1 MLDLLNPNGLA
12 SGQTPDATGSPPA
25 APVQDLSWLVRAM
38 QLRNQIVP
46 TAFSSGDVRAVVDVL
61 QDGWGLAKY
70 TPVIKMLQ
78 TNAPAVDAVDIAL
91 PSADTSVVTA
101 LTVQQTAVVAGA
113 QPIEAALLLYTGKSS
128 IQSPSGHLIG
138 IPVANFFIPIQDASG
153 FQTIAWGAIM
163 GRGDAVLTA
172 PPGWG
177 IAVVWN
183 DPTTPP
189 AYTASVLAMVGAIPG
204 QQRAR

>member
-46 TAFSSGDVRAVVDVL
+46 TAFSSGDVQAMVDVL

-70 TPVIKMLQ
+70 TPVIKSLS
-78 TNAPAVDAVDIAL
+78 TLPAVGAVDIAL
-91 PSADTSVVTA
+91 PSQDTAVVTA
-101 LTVQQTAVVAGA
+101 LTVQQTIIGGGQLAV
-113 QPIEAALLLYTGKSS
+113 EAALLLYTGKAS
-128 IQSPSGHLIG
+128 ITGPGHLIG
-138 IPVANFFIPIQDASG
+138 IPVANFSIPPNDVTG
-153 FQTIAWGAIM
+153 FPTVAWGAIM

-177 IAVVWN
+177 IAVTWN
-183 DPTTPP
+183 TPTTPP
-189 AYTASVLAMVGAIPG
+189 SYAASVLAMVGAIPG

>member
-12 SGQTPDATGSPPA
+12 SGQTPDASGAPPA

-46 TAFSSGDVRAVVDVL
+46 TAFSSGDVQATVDVL

-70 TPVIKMLQ
+70 TPVIRSLS
-78 TNAPAVDAVDIAL
+78 TLPVVDAVDVAVPTL
-91 PSADTSVVTA
+91 DTSVVTA
-101 LTVQQTAVVAGA
+101 LVAQQTIIGGGQLPV
-113 QPIEAALLLYTGKSS
+113 QAALILYTGKAS
-128 IQSPSGHLIG
+128 INGPGHLIG
-138 IPVANFFIPIQDASG
+138 IPVSNFTVPPNDATS
-153 FQTIAWGAIM
+153 FPSVAWGAIM

-183 DPTTPP
+183 TPTTPP
-189 AYTASVLAMVGAIPG
+189 SYAVSIVAMVGAIPG
-204 QQRAR
+204 QPRAR